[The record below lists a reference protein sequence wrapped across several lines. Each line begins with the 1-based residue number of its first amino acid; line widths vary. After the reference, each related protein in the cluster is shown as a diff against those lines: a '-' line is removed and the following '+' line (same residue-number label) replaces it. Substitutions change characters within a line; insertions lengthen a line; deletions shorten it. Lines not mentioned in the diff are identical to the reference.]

1 MQKLFSLILFSVISL
16 FSIAQDKIVNDPH
29 AEIRNLSGSFH
40 GIKISNGIELVLK
53 QGGTEAVA
61 VSASTVEYRN
71 KIKTEIS
78 NGILKIYYDD
88 KMNWGWN
95 KERKYLKAY
104 VSFKELDLLDASSG
118 SQTTIDG
125 AMNCSKLA
133 VDISSGAGI
142 KGKIEAS
149 EMKVDQSSGSTMKVT
164 GKVGNLSVE
173 TSSGAG
179 FYGYDLES
187 DNCDADASS
196 GGSIY
201 ISVNKELQADAS
213 SGGDIRYKGAGVIT
227 KLKTGSGGSVKKN
240 G

>member
-1 MQKLFSLILFSVISL
+1 MQKIFSLILLCAISL
-16 FSIAQDKIVNDPH
+16 FSVAQDKIVNDPN
-29 AEIRNLSGSFH
+29 AEIRSLNGSFH
-40 GIKISNGIELVLK
+40 GIRISNGIELVLK

-61 VSASTVEYRN
+61 VSASTTEYRN

-78 NGILKIYYDD
+78 NGILKIYYED

-95 KERKYLKAY
+95 KEKKYLRAY

-118 SQTTIDG
+118 SQTSIDG
-125 AMNCSKLA
+125 AMNCNKLT
-133 VDISSGAGI
+133 VDISSGAGV

-149 EMKVDQSSGSTMKVT
+149 VLKVEQSSGSTMRVS
-164 GKVGNLSVE
+164 GKANSLSVE
-173 TSSGAG
+173 TTSGAG

-196 GGSIY
+196 GGSIQ